1 MRLPDKP
8 IDWSKTL
15 KEDGADVSKLI
26 KDRNLFKKAVEY
38 NKKYL
43 YWSEI
48 KYRATDPIEHKYLW
62 TLMKL
67 LRSEKYEDIPF
78 KNINLK
84 YVGLPEINKYLHRFD
99 KFLAGNIEIQTE
111 SLGLSKRYLV
121 SSLMEEAIASSMLE
135 GAATTRKVAKQML
148 REKRKPQNTDQQM
161 IVNGF
166 ETMQMI
172 VKRQTEKLTP
182 EFLLEIQTMV
192 TKETLKNPSD
202 VGKYRDSNDVVI
214 ADDISD
220 TIFHVPPDHKQINQ
234 LIINVCDFAN
244 DDEEFI
250 HPIIKGS
257 ILHFLIGYIHPFNDG
272 NGRTARSVFYWYVLS
287 RGYWLFEYMAVSR
300 RILRSKKDY
309 GLAYLYAEFDEMDLT
324 YFLKYTMNCI
334 DDSLNDLLEYIKLKQ
349 EEQKE
354 TQKILENLKFLNHRQ
369 AEILE
374 EMVNNPDKY
383 YTIQEIAQ
391 TYHTVYQT
399 ARTDLLYLMQ
409 KEYILMNKTART
421 FMFKFNPDSKD
432 KIIIERNKSVHSPN
446 KSK

>member
-15 KEDGADVSKLI
+15 KEDGVEALKLM
-26 KDRNLFKKAVEY
+26 RNPDIFKKVVEY
-38 NKKYL
+38 NKRYL

-48 KYRATDPIEHKYLW
+48 RYRADNPIEQKYLW
-62 TLMKL
+62 ALMKL
-67 LRSEKYEDIPF
+67 LRSEKYEKIPF
-78 KNINLK
+78 KSIDLN
-84 YVGLPEINKYLHRFD
+84 YVSLPEINRYLHRFD
-99 KFLAGNIEIQTE
+99 KFLAGNIEIQTK
-111 SLGLSKRYLV
+111 SLGLSKRYIV
-121 SSLMEEAIASSMLE
+121 SSLMEEAIASSILE
-135 GAATTRKVAKQML
+135 GAATTRIVAKQML

-172 VKRQTEKLTP
+172 LRRQAGKLTP
-182 EFLLEIQTMV
+182 EFLLEIQAMI

-202 VGKYRDSNDVVI
+202 VGKFRDSNDVVI
-214 ADDISD
+214 ADDIGD
-220 TIFHVPPDHKQINQ
+220 TIFHVPPDHRQVNQ
-234 LIINVCDFAN
+234 LITDVCDFAN
-244 DDEEFI
+244 DDDEFI

-300 RILRSKKDY
+300 RILRSRKDY
-309 GLAYLYAEFDEMDLT
+309 GLAYLYTEFDEMDLT

-334 DDSLNDLLEYIKLKQ
+334 DDSLNDLLDYMKSKQ

-354 TQKILENLKFLNHRQ
+354 TQAILENLKFLNHRQ

-374 EMVNNPDKY
+374 DMVNNPDKY
-383 YTIQEIAQ
+383 YTIQEIAR

-399 ARTDLLYLMQ
+399 ARTDLLYLVQ
-409 KEYILMNKTART
+409 KGYAIMSKAART
-421 FMFKFNPDSKD
+421 FLFKFNPDSKD
-432 KIIIERNKSVHSPN
+432 SIIRKRNKSVHSPD
-446 KSK
+446 